1 MIRLE
6 RFKPEIV
13 DGTVPSKT
21 AEFFRAVSRGFH
33 ESVLDA
39 EDMVLLARLGVND
52 GSTFTAIYDDSAVPL
67 SLHAQAPVATYA
79 AFAGTLNIGA
89 GTLVPVHQITSV
101 TVSPTHRRR
110 GLLRRMITADL
121 AAARESG
128 FAFAALTASEA
139 TIYGRFGFGRATQRV
154 RFTLKSEPAPAL
166 RVGPE
171 GTVVA
176 IDPAELRRI
185 APGIQAAEHRRTTGS
200 IAASEFEVGQ
210 AAGQW
215 EDFDSLKPPSNL
227 RAALHLDPEGTPD
240 GFTSYTFSGWKDP
253 VPCLKIGQMAA
264 VTGAARRELIAYL
277 GAHDLIEKISGRG
290 PLDDAFPSAL
300 QDARAYT
307 VDTVGDHLWL
317 RILDVQRALAAR
329 SYRSDGAIR
338 LGVHDHLGLADG
350 TWDLVVAHGVG
361 TASPAPQG
369 ALPEAS
375 LDIRDLASL
384 FLGGFSATHLSD
396 AGLLKTHAPDA
407 LACIQAMF
415 GTTTIPY
422 CQSDF

>member
-6 RFKPEIV
+6 RFKPELV
-13 DGTVPSKT
+13 NGAVPPRT
-21 AEFFRAVSRGFH
+21 AEFLRAVSRGFH

-39 EDMVLLARLGVND
+39 EDLLVLARLGIND
-52 GSTFTAIYDDSAVPL
+52 GSTFTAIYDDAAVVP
-67 SLHAQAPVATYA
+67 SLHARAPVATYA
-79 AFAGTLNIGA
+79 GFAGTLNIGA

-154 RFTLKSEPAPAL
+154 RFTLKTEPAPAL
-166 RVGPE
+166 RVAPE

-185 APGIQAAEHRRTTGS
+185 APGIQAAAHRRTTGS

-227 RAALHLDPEGTPD
+227 RAALHLDPEGAPD
-240 GFTSYTFSGWKDP
+240 GFMSYTFSGWKDP

-277 GAHDLIEKISGRG
+277 GAHDLVEKVTGRG

-307 VDTVGDHLWL
+307 IETMGDHLWL
-317 RILDVQRALAAR
+317 RILDLRRALAIR
-329 SYRSDGAIR
+329 SYGADGAIR
-338 LGVHDHLGLADG
+338 LGVGDELGFTDG
-350 TWDLVVAHGVG
+350 IWDLLVADGVG
-361 TASPAPQG
+361 TASPAP
-369 ALPEAS
+369 ADAVPDAS
-375 LDIRDLASL
+375 IHISDLSSL
-384 FLGGFSATHLSD
+384 YLGGFRVAHLAE
-396 AGLLKTHAPDA
+396 AGVLRIHAPEA
-407 LACIQAMF
+407 LAKIEAMF
-415 GTTTIPY
+415 ATTAIPY
-422 CQSDF
+422 CQAEF